1 MRQSLNLL
9 TADTSQREHLI
20 WYLTTGGV
28 GESRQRHDEKINKSK
43 AINQVITTTGSLL
56 EVLLS
61 PHYPPRMLVPLVIS
75 SLKKCLFL
83 SRTPPTT
90 KNNNNKKK
98 PYTRWEGGDWNPAGL
113 IYKCKCRFISC
124 HSETRH
130 CK

>member
-56 EVLLS
+56 ELLLS

-90 KNNNNKKK
+90 KNNNNKKNHIHVG
-98 PYTRWEGGDWNPAGL
+98 RVGIGIRL
-113 IYKCKCRFISC
+113 V
-124 HSETRH
+124 
-130 CK
+130 